1 MSARICSNCLVAWSA
16 VYLFSKTSRL
26 FVDANVNKCQYA
38 ARTGSEVQRQCR
50 AAYESR
56 AARVAIVRERNAKKE
71 RRREI
76 RALGSAERALLLA
89 EQGVPLVP
97 RVNVKKTR

>member
-1 MSARICSNCLVAWSA
+1 M
-16 VYLFSKTSRL
+16 LF
-26 FVDANVNKCQYA
+26 
-38 ARTGSEVQRQCR
+38 R

-71 RRREI
+71 RKREL
-76 RALGSAERALLLA
+76 RALGSAERAVHLA

-97 RVNVKKTR
+97 RVSMKKAR